1 MAGFAGAGMVG
12 TTVSHYRILER
23 VGGGG
28 MGVVY
33 KAEDTRLH
41 RFVALKFLPDD
52 VARDPQALERFGRE
66 ARAASAL
73 NHPNICTIYD
83 IGEQDGR
90 VFMVM
95 EYLDGVTLRHLIG
108 GRAIEMERLL
118 RIGIEVADALD
129 AAHGQGIVHRDIKPA
144 NIFVTQRGHAKI
156 LDFGLAKL
164 GEKLAGP
171 GEQETRVAAYDTD
184 QLTSPGT
191 MVGTV
196 AYMSPEQVRARELD
210 ARTDLF
216 SFGSVLYEM
225 ATGRMPF
232 QGESSGETCSAIL
245 RDQPPPPSEI
255 NPEVP
260 SALEAVIHKA
270 LEKDRHLRYQHAAD
284 MRTDLERLKRDSE
297 SGRHRA
303 TGSSSSGFAM
313 AGASSGSAAVAPQA
327 VAKRIPR
334 SLLALGA
341 ALVLVVIL
349 VVGGLY
355 YRRYRAAQFAEKD
368 SLILADFTN
377 TTGDTV
383 FDDALKQGLAAQ
395 LEQSPFLAVVSDRK
409 VNETLKWMGRHAGE
423 RLTPEVAREVCQ
435 RAGDK
440 AVVTGSIAPLGS
452 QYVIS
457 LQAVNCNSGDVLA
470 ISQEQADSKEKVLKA
485 LGRTATALRSRLGES
500 LSSVQKYDAP
510 VEEVTT
516 PSLEALKAYSLG
528 QKARWTKGDAASL
541 PFYNRAIELDPNFA
555 AAYLTLA
562 VAYNNLNETARAADY
577 ARKAYDLGPKVS
589 ERERL
594 EIEAFYYWFTTG
606 ELDKAA
612 QVYQVWLQ
620 TYPGESAV
628 YSNLGFISSTLGNWA
643 QALEEDLEA
652 MRLDPTHV
660 NRYANLGTDYTALN
674 RFSDAAAVFRRAQER
689 KLESQELA
697 GSRYNLAFVN
707 GDMEQMAQLSA
718 AALGQAWNEAP
729 ILATEADTEAWYGKY
744 RSARELTER
753 AVVSAQHADAP
764 ESAAIFLASAALRE
778 VEAGNRQRA
787 VNDAEAALKLAPN
800 RDVRAMSA
808 LALARAG
815 QRAAAEKLMAQLDK
829 EHPLDTIV
837 QKYWLPTIKAAISLQ
852 SKDARQAIA
861 LLQVTAPIELGQPAN
876 ITVELCPVFV
886 GGEAYLALG
895 DGHAA
900 AAEFEKFIEHRGV
913 VVNFPWGALARLG
926 AARAYAIQSD
936 TAKAKAAYQ
945 EFLALWKDADP
956 ELPIYQQAKAEYGR
970 LQ

>member
-1 MAGFAGAGMVG
+1 
-12 TTVSHYRILER
+12 
-23 VGGGG
+23 
-28 MGVVY
+28 
-33 KAEDTRLH
+33 
-41 RFVALKFLPDD
+41 
-52 VARDPQALERFGRE
+52 
-66 ARAASAL
+66 
-73 NHPNICTIYD
+73 
-83 IGEQDGR
+83 
-90 VFMVM
+90 
-95 EYLDGVTLRHLIG
+95 
-108 GRAIEMERLL
+108 
-118 RIGIEVADALD
+118 
-129 AAHGQGIVHRDIKPA
+129 
-144 NIFVTQRGHAKI
+144 
-156 LDFGLAKL
+156 
-164 GEKLAGP
+164 
-171 GEQETRVAAYDTD
+171 
-184 QLTSPGT
+184 

-210 ARTDLF
+210 ARSDLF
-216 SFGSVLYEM
+216 SFGAVLYEM
-225 ATGRMPF
+225 ATGRIPF
-232 QGESSGETCSAIL
+232 EGESSGETCSAIL

-260 SALEAVIHKA
+260 AGLEAVIHKA

-303 TGSSSSGFAM
+303 TSSSSWGFVASA
-313 AGASSGSAAVAPQA
+313 AGASSGSAAVTHQA
-327 VAKRIPR
+327 KAKHPRALLVA
-334 SLLALGA
+334 GV
-341 ALVLVVIL
+341 ALVLVAIL
-349 VVGGLY
+349 VAAGLY
-355 YRRYRAAQFAEKD
+355 YRHYRAAQFAEKD

-409 VNETLKWMGRHAGE
+409 VNETLKWMGRPAGE
-423 RLTPEVAREVCQ
+423 RLTPELAREVCQ
-435 RAGDK
+435 RTGDK

-457 LQAVNCNSGDVLA
+457 LQAVNCNTGDVLA
-470 ISQEQADSKEKVLKA
+470 ISQEQADGKEKVLKA
-485 LGRTATALRSRLGES
+485 LGRTATALRGRLGES

-510 VEEVTT
+510 VGEVTT

-555 AAYLTLA
+555 AAFLTLA

-577 ARKAYDLGPKVS
+577 AHKAYDLGPKVS

-628 YSNLGFISSTLGNWA
+628 YSNLGFISSTLGNWT

-674 RFSDAAAVFRRAQER
+674 RFSDAAAVFTQARER

-697 GSRYNLAFVN
+697 GARYNLAFVN
-707 GDMEQMAQLSA
+707 GDMAQMAQLSA

-729 ILATEADTEAWYGKY
+729 ILATQADTEAWYGKY
-744 RSARELTER
+744 RSARELTQR
-753 AVVSAQHADAP
+753 AVVSAQHDDAP

-778 VEAGNRQRA
+778 VEAGNRQQA
-787 VNDAEAALKLAPN
+787 VNDAETALKLAPN

-808 LALARAG
+808 LALARTG

-829 EHPLDTIV
+829 EHPL
-837 QKYWLPTIKAAISLQ
+837 
-852 SKDARQAIA
+852 ARWFKS
-861 LLQVTAPIELGQPAN
+861 TGCPRSRQPLVCR
-876 ITVELCPVFV
+876 TRTRDKPSRYC
-886 GGEAYLALG
+886 
-895 DGHAA
+895 
-900 AAEFEKFIEHRGV
+900 R
-913 VVNFPWGALARLG
+913 
-926 AARAYAIQSD
+926 
-936 TAKAKAAYQ
+936 
-945 EFLALWKDADP
+945 
-956 ELPIYQQAKAEYGR
+956 
-970 LQ
+970 